1 MHIRGGA
8 ALEAVRRHAT
18 RVMRTPAFGIAAIT
32 PLVFAGAV
40 GASAP
45 SPSAPVRDAAVTPLA
60 AVAPPPG
67 DRSGASVV
75 AVTKAPAAFHIAST
89 ANISGPPPAAVVS
102 SPGALRIPMMALNAY
117 RNTERMMA
125 SAYPGCGVSWNLLA
139 GIGRIESMH
148 ANGGATDAS
157 GSAVRPIYGPALDGT
172 LPGNEVI
179 ELSRTTKRVVYA
191 RAIGPMQF
199 LPGTWSRYASDG
211 NGDGKADVQNVFDAS
226 LAAARYLCSGG
237 LNLRDQSQV
246 MTAILRYNNSVAYA
260 RNVLGWAAAYAT
272 GVVPVDLPPIT
283 GPIPPIADVHLDNYQ
298 GLGPGLP
305 LNALGLPANDPLAL
319 VPLVDMGRTDVA
331 SQIPTTAN
339 SPVFGPLPGPPQA
352 ESPMMAQP
360 DPPQLNL
367 PPWMQPP
374 PLNLPPWM
382 QPPPQQNLPPW
393 MQPPPQQNLPPWMQ
407 PPPQQNLPPWMQP
420 PPQQNCAVFCLGTNP
435 PPPVQ
440 PQLPPEALPP
450 GVVAPPAAPAEI
462 HPPPAGEIAPPPP
475 ADVPAMTPALP
486 VPQGVGPAPGPVA

>member
-1 MHIRGGA
+1 
-8 ALEAVRRHAT
+8 
-18 RVMRTPAFGIAAIT
+18 MRTPAFGIAAIT

-157 GSAVRPIYGPALDGT
+157 GAAVRPICGGADGHCRATSHRGPQPAGHLR
-172 LPGNEVI
+172 P
-179 ELSRTTKRVVYA
+179 
-191 RAIGPMQF
+191 RAIGRCSSAGQSVAVARARNGRRKAHAVRVRPV
-199 LPGTWSRYASDG
+199 PGRHRASVG
-211 NGDGKADVQNVFDAS
+211 SNS
-226 LAAARYLCSGG
+226 
-237 LNLRDQSQV
+237 RDQSQV

-283 GPIPPIADVHLDNYQ
+283 GPIPPSADVHLDNYR

-319 VPLVDMGRTDVA
+319 VPLVELGRTDVA
-331 SQIPTTAN
+331 SQIPTAAN
-339 SPVFGPLPGPPQA
+339 GPMFGPLPGPARA
-352 ESPMMAQP
+352 ESAMMAQP
-360 DPPQLNL
+360 DPA
-367 PPWMQPP
+367 
-374 PLNLPPWM
+374 
-382 QPPPQQNLPPW
+382 
-393 MQPPPQQNLPPWMQ
+393 
-407 PPPQQNLPPWMQP
+407 QNLPPWMQP

-486 VPQGVGPAPGPVA
+486 VPRGVGPAPGPAA

>member
-1 MHIRGGA
+1 MHIGGGA

-18 RVMRTPAFGIAAIT
+18 RVMRTPAFGVAAIT

-45 SPSAPVRDAAVTPLA
+45 SPWAPVRDAAVTPLA
-60 AVAPPPG
+60 AVAPSPG

-75 AVTKAPAAFHIAST
+75 AVTKAPTAFHIAST
-89 ANISGPPPAAVVS
+89 GNISGPPPAVVVS

-117 RNTERMMA
+117 RNAERMMA

-148 ANGGATDAS
+148 ANGGATDAA

-179 ELSRTTKRVVYA
+179 ELSRTTNRVVYA
-191 RAIGPMQF
+191 RAMGPMQF

-339 SPVFGPLPGPPQA
+339 GPMFGPLPGPAERDDAAGSGAEPATVDAAAAAADSPAHRGCSRRRSRTCHRGCSRRRSRTCHRGCSRRRSRTCHRGCSRRRSRTARCSAWVRTRPRRYSRSCRRRHCRRVSSRRRQPRPRSLRRRQA
-352 ESPMMAQP
+352 K
-360 DPPQLNL
+360 
-367 PPWMQPP
+367 
-374 PLNLPPWM
+374 
-382 QPPPQQNLPPW
+382 
-393 MQPPPQQNLPPWMQ
+393 
-407 PPPQQNLPPWMQP
+407 
-420 PPQQNCAVFCLGTNP
+420 
-435 PPPVQ
+435 
-440 PQLPPEALPP
+440 
-450 GVVAPPAAPAEI
+450 
-462 HPPPAGEIAPPPP
+462 
-475 ADVPAMTPALP
+475 
-486 VPQGVGPAPGPVA
+486 